1 MKSYNVKKDWFVC
14 SQCDKS
20 DPCMMYLPKT
30 IRKQFPKDYCFLQD
44 TKDGMKGK
52 WHKPAWSK
60 TELTV

>member
-1 MKSYNVKKDWFVC
+1 MTKSYNVKKDWFVC
-14 SQCDKS
+14 SQCDKT

-30 IRKQFPKDYCFLQD
+30 VRKAFPKTYCFLEQ
-44 TKDGMKGK
+44 KGK